1 MGRMRHPLEKKMG
14 LMGKGRDLA
23 KNGSVYIKK
32 FRAWRGE
39 GSWAHESAKE
49 LRLHKYECPQMA

>member
-23 KNGSVYIKK
+23 KKWVGLY
-32 FRAWRGE
+32 
-39 GSWAHESAKE
+39 
-49 LRLHKYECPQMA
+49 